1 MSNTP
6 NTSFFFSYSSNGYQG
21 TDYSCPARTITFD
34 VDQAD
39 GLTHSEVCACFQ
51 DFLKACGYMLDNGT
65 IEFVPFSDE
74 PDIRE
79 EDYSYQE
86 NEPELQEDANQTK
99 FDFANNENVDTTGY
113 EPTKATNE

>member
-1 MSNTP
+1 MSNP
-6 NTSFFFSYSSNGYQG
+6 NASFTFSYTTEGYQG
-21 TDYSCPARTITFD
+21 INYSSPPRTITFD
-34 VDQAD
+34 VEHAED
-39 GLTHSEVCACFQ
+39 LTHAELCECFQ

-79 EDYSYQE
+79 EDYNY
-86 NEPELQEDANQTK
+86 EPPQPEVQEDPNQQK

-113 EPTKATNE
+113 DPTHGAV